1 VVEEDCTDMKMDEVY
16 RPSCLSIKTEHE
28 VSFVM
33 RCFCGVCLCVLVLFH
48 VLFCWDVLYV

>member
-1 VVEEDCTDMKMDEVY
+1 MVEEDCTDMKMDEVY